1 MKRLTVDIIFAAM
14 MLLLAIAGP
23 AYPQRGEGRTTFTGT
38 ALIYGSG
45 TNIRTVTRDFTLHV
59 ERLTTQNEAD
69 RLLRVLDDQGQ
80 TGLLNAMSNNDLGR
94 FSLGGRVGE
103 PLRAVIVDNQD
114 GRQRL
119 RAIFQR
125 WIGFGELR
133 GGYRS
138 VDYPFSY
145 VEIVIDPR
153 TGRGDGTFFPAARIR
168 FKKANSNRPD
178 TVEIEDFG
186 TFPGKLMGVAMR
198 GRRLFG

>member
-14 MLLLAIAGP
+14 MLLLAVAGP
-23 AYPQRGEGRTTFTGT
+23 AYPQGEGRTTFTGT

-45 TNIRTVTRDFTLHV
+45 TNIRTVTRNFTLHV

-186 TFPGKLMGVAMR
+186 TFPGKLMGVSMR
-198 GRRLFG
+198 GRRLLG

>member
-1 MKRLTVDIIFAAM
+1 MKRITFDVVFAAV
-14 MLLLAIAGP
+14 LLVVAIAGP
-23 AYPQRGEGRTTFTGT
+23 AFPQSEGRTTFTGT

-45 TNIRTVTRDFTLHV
+45 MNTRTVTRNFTLHV

-69 RLLRVLDDQGQ
+69 RLLKVLDDQGQ
-80 TGLLNAMSNNDLGR
+80 IGLLRAMDNNDLGR

-103 PLRAVIVDNQD
+103 PLRAVIVDDHN
-114 GRQRL
+114 GKKRL

-125 WIGFGELR
+125 WIGFGEIR

-168 FKKANSNRPD
+168 FKEANRNRPD

-186 TFPGKLMGVAMR
+186 VFPGKLMGVQMR
-198 GRRLFG
+198 GRRLFL

>member
-1 MKRLTVDIIFAAM
+1 MKRLTFDLVFAA
-14 MLLLAIAGP
+14 LLLVLAVAGP
-23 AYPQRGEGRTTFTGT
+23 ARPQGEGRTTFTGT

-45 TNIRTVTRDFTLHV
+45 MNTRTVTRNFTLHV

-69 RLLRVLDDQGQ
+69 RLLRVLNDQGQ
-80 TGLLNAMSNNDLGR
+80 DGLLRAMSNNDLGR
-94 FSLGGRVGE
+94 FSLGGRLGE
-103 PLRAVIVDNQD
+103 PLRAVIVDDHD
-114 GRQRL
+114 GKKRL

-145 VEIVIDPR
+145 VEIVVDPR

-168 FKKANSNRPD
+168 FKEANRNRPD

-186 TFPGKLMGVAMR
+186 VFPGKLMGVQMR
-198 GRRLFG
+198 GRRLFL

>member
-1 MKRLTVDIIFAAM
+1 MKRLTIDVIFVA
-14 MLLLAIAGP
+14 LLLLIAIAGP
-23 AYPQRGEGRTTFTGT
+23 AYPQGEGRTTFTGT

-45 TNIRTVTRDFTLHV
+45 MNTRAVTRSFTLHV
-59 ERLTTQNEAD
+59 ERLTTQAEAD
-69 RLLRVLDDQGQ
+69 RLIRVLDDQGQ

-94 FSLGGRVGE
+94 FSLGGRLGE
-103 PLRAVIVDNQD
+103 PLRAVIVDDHN
-114 GRQRL
+114 GRKRL

-168 FKKANSNRPD
+168 FKEANRSRPD

-186 TFPGKLMGVAMR
+186 VFPGKLMGVTMR
-198 GRRLFG
+198 GRRLFL

>member
-1 MKRLTVDIIFAAM
+1 MKRITFDLVFAG
-14 MLLLAIAGP
+14 LLLLFAVAGP
-23 AYPQRGEGRTTFTGT
+23 AYPQSERRTTFTGT
-38 ALIYGSG
+38 AIIYGAGFS
-45 TNIRTVTRDFTLHV
+45 TRTVTRDFTLHV

-69 RLLRVLDDQGQ
+69 RLLSVLDNQGQ
-80 TGLLNAMSNNDLGR
+80 DGLLRAMSNNDLGR

-103 PLRAVIVDNQD
+103 PLRAVIVDDQD
-114 GRQRL
+114 GKKRL

-153 TGRGDGTFFPAARIR
+153 TGRGDGTFFPAARVR
-168 FKKANSNRPD
+168 FKRANGNRPD

-186 TFPGKLMGVAMR
+186 TFPGKLMGVTMR
-198 GRRLFG
+198 GSRLFV